1 MSSPGKITINIMG
14 GLGNQLFQI
23 FTLIATSMEYGIEFY
38 LPDYKGMLG
47 IDKVSDRPS
56 YWDYFFKEIKHRI
69 KKYPIKTII
78 NETSSFSYKKIIIDK
93 NSTTKLQGYFQND
106 KYFQKYATE
115 IKQILN
121 ITEKQN
127 QVKQKY
133 NLNDKLIS
141 IHFRIGDY
149 KANTK
154 YHPILTSDY
163 YIKCFSNII
172 NRIGNNYTFVCF
184 FEKNDKDS
192 IVKTINILKHNFRLE
207 IFEKNI
213 HFKLINTDIPDYEQ
227 LLYMSLCE
235 HNIIANSTFSWWGAY
250 LNKNKNK
257 IVYMPQKWCIIGIL
271 CDVPDCDVVRF

>member
-1 MSSPGKITINIMG
+1 
-14 GLGNQLFQI
+14 
-23 FTLIATSMEYGIEFY
+23 
-38 LPDYKGMLG
+38 MLG

-69 KKYPIKTII
+69 KQYPIKNII

-93 NSTTKLQGYFQND
+93 SSTTILQGYFQND
-106 KYFQKYATE
+106 KYFQKYTTE

-133 NLNDKLIS
+133 NLIGKLIS

-154 YHPILTSDY
+154 FHPILTSDY

-172 NRIGNNYTFVCF
+172 NRIGNNYTFLCF
-184 FEKNDKDS
+184 F
-192 IVKTINILKHNFRLE
+192 
-207 IFEKNI
+207 
-213 HFKLINTDIPDYEQ
+213 
-227 LLYMSLCE
+227 
-235 HNIIANSTFSWWGAY
+235 
-250 LNKNKNK
+250 
-257 IVYMPQKWCIIGIL
+257 
-271 CDVPDCDVVRF
+271 